1 MGDFLKEF
9 LKESSDKVNSSTV
22 LATVLTLIISA
33 LAVPLML
40 EAMWLIYYHA
50 YVLKKGLDRDVVTL
64 ILGLMG
70 GGGVGCGLGYGVSR
84 FRSGGGPPSGWR
96 PPAKPAE
103 GD

>member
-22 LATVLTLIISA
+22 LATILTLIISA

-40 EAMWLIYYHA
+40 EAIWLIYYHA

-84 FRSGGGPPSGWR
+84 FRSGGGPSSGWH

>member
-9 LKESSDKVNSSTV
+9 LKENNEKVNSSTV
-22 LATVLTLIISA
+22 LATVLMLVISA

-40 EAMWLIYYHA
+40 EAMWLIYHHA

-70 GGGVGCGLGYGVSR
+70 GGGIGCGLGYGVSR
-84 FRSGGGPPSGWR
+84 FRSGGGPPSGWH
-96 PPAKPAE
+96 PPARPTE